1 MGKAVLMSI
10 NPQWV
15 WKIMS
20 GEKTKEVRKRA
31 PLIKHPY
38 KVYVYCTKGG
48 EQYDVN
54 DNGVRGYRINGTVC
68 GEFTC
73 VSTTEYSPPWNN
85 KTFGTCLWP
94 KELYAYAAGACKLCY
109 MAIENPVMYD
119 KPKSLADFGLEHP
132 PMSWQY
138 VEEIDE

>member
-1 MGKAVLMSI
+1 MYAERGSLMNKAVLMSI
-10 NPQWV
+10 NPEWV
-15 WKIMS
+15 RKIMS

-31 PLIKHPY
+31 PLTKHPY
-38 KVYVYCTKGG
+38 KVYIYCTKNG
-48 EQYDVN
+48 EQYEHF
-54 DNGVRGYRINGTVC
+54 NGTVC

-94 KELYAYAAGACKLCY
+94 KDLYTYAAGACQLCY
-109 MAIENPVMYD
+109 MAIENPVLYD
-119 KPKSLADFGLEHP
+119 KPKNLVDFGLEHP

-138 VEEIDE
+138 VEEIKP